1 MKIRSTFALSFFLLI
16 CLHCQ
21 NADQSQTMGLQEKI
35 NSMNDYNTV
44 LGFLG
49 TIRDH
54 RKKKHINSQH
64 DSTKQVEQIRRKQK
78 EILEIWIG
86 KRIFFHNAELV
97 RLPRRVQ
104 NLDLTTHSEK
114 VWVAEYTIASFSSGL
129 DGFYIISDKN
139 KPQEREFLQ
148 VRIFRFLKSPEQYLG
163 ALHERMQLEGKIK
176 SVYYD
181 GGYDLERTKLTPY
194 ESVFIALE

>member
-1 MKIRSTFALSFFLLI
+1 MPERGSITNDELAGKNQFYERLQYGPWIPRNDSGSSKKETHKFAARLNKTSRA
-16 CLHCQ
+16 
-21 NADQSQTMGLQEKI
+21 NPAKT
-35 NSMNDYNTV
+35 
-44 LGFLG
+44 
-49 TIRDH
+49 
-54 RKKKHINSQH
+54 
-64 DSTKQVEQIRRKQK
+64 K